1 VIKMTTKRKI
11 EIFSAGCSVCEE
23 AVDVVQRN
31 ACSSCEVSVLN
42 MKDPNVV
49 NRAKSLGIKAVP
61 AVVIDGKLADCCANR
76 GIDPESLKA
85 AGLGTSLH

>member
-1 VIKMTTKRKI
+1 MTTKRKI

-23 AVDVVQRN
+23 AVDVVKRN
-31 ACSSCEVSVLN
+31 ACSSCEISVLN

-76 GIDPESLKA
+76 GIDLESLKA
-85 AGLGTSLH
+85 AGLGTPLP